1 MAWYTKAKGY
11 GEVKLALSKTGDG
24 LFGTALEVE
33 SGDTVLGQVG
43 LSSAQDGG
51 FLVSWMTYSE
61 GTDGHLKLRYFDA
74 EGIAGPT
81 IITEE
86 IDFTRK
92 AGLPQMVLLGD
103 LAVLSW
109 TGGGESDKKII
120 VATAQIGTTQ
130 TP

>member
-1 MAWYTKAKGY
+1 MTYI
-11 GEVKLALSKTGDG
+11 E
-24 LFGTALEVE
+24 GTA
-33 SGDTVLGQVG
+33 
-43 LSSAQDGG
+43 
-51 FLVSWMTYSE
+51 
-61 GTDGHLKLRYFDA
+61 GHLKLRHFDTA
-74 EGIAGPT
+74 GIAGPT

-109 TGGGESDKKII
+109 TGGGESEKKII
-120 VATAQIGTTQ
+120 VATAQIGTIP